1 MLGMAVLGVNVG
13 AGVGVSTGE
22 WVGDAVGCAVGT
34 GIGAGVGVL
43 VGEGVGVGVSV
54 GDGVGLH
61 AETACSSLPFASAKA
76 APYIPVNTYWPSTVP
91 RCGRRP
97 GADVGRSPRGCARQC
112 WHRPSADL
120 GQYRRRF
127 RPALMQR
134 RAHSGAV
141 LARSKCSCGQSGA
154 GCDGTHDCVR
164 MSAV

>member
-43 VGEGVGVGVSV
+43 VGEEVGVGVSV

-61 AETACSSLPFASAKA
+61 AETACSSLPFTSDKA
-76 APYIPVNTYWPSTVP
+76 APYIPVNTCWPSTVP

-112 WHRPSADL
+112 L
-120 GQYRRRF
+120 E
-127 RPALMQR
+127 QR

-154 GCDGTHDCVR
+154 GCVGTHDFVR
-164 MSAV
+164 MSVV